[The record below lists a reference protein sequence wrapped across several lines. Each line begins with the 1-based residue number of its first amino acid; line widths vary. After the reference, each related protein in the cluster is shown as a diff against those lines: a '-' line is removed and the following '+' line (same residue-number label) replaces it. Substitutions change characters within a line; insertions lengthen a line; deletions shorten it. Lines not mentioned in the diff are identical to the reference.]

1 MTLQYLLG
9 TVNIPEAS
17 YEDNSRLVKEWLH
30 QLRVEGA
37 KMQKKIGL
45 EQVIAWA
52 GDQLTIDRLRNLFKF
67 RAEDLNSYD

>member
-1 MTLQYLLG
+1 
-9 TVNIPEAS
+9 
-17 YEDNSRLVKEWLH
+17 
-30 QLRVEGA
+30 
-37 KMQKKIGL
+37 MQQKIGL